1 MFAMQAA
8 NMRHVQIV
16 QLPKRSHGGQTR
28 NAFVVIGVDGP
39 EQDEKT
45 ALFLFFYL
53 TFV

>member
-8 NMRHVQIV
+8 NMRRVQIA

-28 NAFVVIGVDGP
+28 NAGILPVDGP

-45 ALFLFFYL
+45 ALFFIFYL